1 MQASQIKAFY
11 HLYLD
16 LCNAHD
22 FDRLSEFVSEDVH
35 VNGEVIGLER
45 YKRGLA
51 SVITSFPDYY
61 WRLDHLIAEED
72 WISAQ
77 FTDQGTHLGEFRGV
91 PATGRSVTTLEFA
104 LYHVVGGKIAEVW
117 VTADNLS
124 VMEQITKASGR
135 DEPAHARDRTG
146 APG

>member
-22 FDRLSEFVSEDVH
+22 FDRLS
-35 VNGEVIGLER
+35 
-45 YKRGLA
+45 
-51 SVITSFPDYY
+51 
-61 WRLDHLIAEED
+61 AEED